1 MLRAAVS
8 APPSTPAPYRAITN
22 VNRSG
27 EPVKRPHRI
36 TIPGV
41 ITRAYLVADRD
52 APPDMGVGGLSV
64 LLRQALSLQAAGIE
78 EIVLVGVASRQLR
91 GDPRLRIAITEAAD
105 VPQRADSP
113 ALIAPAGA
121 VWNPAAV
128 RRLVR
133 TQAAP
138 ALVEMGG
145 DVMLVPRTPADVDA
159 ATTLLLQSLR
169 KPADGIIS
177 RLVNRRLSLA
187 ITRRLL
193 PLPVT
198 PNQITAVASLF
209 GIAGAGVAYRGG
221 YWNLLVGTM
230 LFQTQSILDGCD
242 GEIARLKYLQSR
254 AGEWFDQTAD
264 DALNMAF
271 LLAVGAALARGGVRY
286 AVPVA
291 VIALVAQ
298 IVYVTALYAALAFK
312 AAGRGSVATLR
323 WWVESPGA
331 SSSRSAARVVG
342 DLTRRDFI
350 CFFYLACA
358 VAGRVQVAF
367 AWHAAV
373 IVLSGVV
380 TAVGWLVFSG
390 PEVRAQDGY

>member
-1 MLRAAVS
+1 
-8 APPSTPAPYRAITN
+8 
-22 VNRSG
+22 
-27 EPVKRPHRI
+27 
-36 TIPGV
+36 V

-52 APPDMGVGGLSV
+52 TPPDRCIAGLSV
-64 LLRQALSLQAAGIE
+64 LLRQALSLQAAGVE
-78 EIVLVGVASRQLR
+78 EIVLVRVASRQLR
-91 GDPRLRIAITEAAD
+91 GDPRLRIAITEAAE
-105 VPQRADSP
+105 VPLRADSP
-113 ALIAPAGA
+113 ALVVPAGA

-133 TQAAP
+133 SPAAPALPAP
-138 ALVEMGG
+138 ALVEMGS
-145 DVMLVPRTPADVDA
+145 DVMCVPRTPADVDA
-159 ATTLLLQSLR
+159 ATTMLLQSLG

-177 RLVNRRLSLA
+177 RVVNRRLSLA

-221 YWNLLVGTM
+221 YWNLLLGTM

-264 DALNMAF
+264 DALNMVF
-271 LLAVGAALARGGVRY
+271 LLAVGAALARGGAPY
-286 AVPVA
+286 AFPVA
-291 VIALVAQ
+291 VVALVAQ
-298 IVYVTALYAALAFK
+298 IVYVTALYAALAIK
-312 AAGRGSVATLR
+312 AHGRGSVATLR
-323 WWVESPGA
+323 WWVEAPG
-331 SSSRSAARVVG
+331 SSSSPSATRVIG

-350 CFFYLACA
+350 CFFYLVCA
-358 VAGRVQVAF
+358 VAGRVQAAF

-373 IVLSGVV
+373 IALSGVV

-390 PEVRAQDGY
+390 PEIRAQDG

>member
-1 MLRAAVS
+1 MS
-8 APPSTPAPYRAITN
+8 
-22 VNRSG
+22 
-27 EPVKRPHRI
+27 
-36 TIPGV
+36 
-41 ITRAYLVADRD
+41 
-52 APPDMGVGGLSV
+52 VGGLSV
-64 LLRQALSLQAAGIE
+64 LLRQALSLQAAGVEQIF
-78 EIVLVGVASRQLR
+78 LVGVASEQLR
-91 GDPRLRIAITEAAD
+91 ADPRLRIAITEAAE
-105 VPQRADSP
+105 VPPRADAP
-113 ALIAPAGA
+113 ALIVPAGA

-133 TQAAP
+133 SQVAP
-138 ALVEMGG
+138 QLVEMGWDG
-145 DVMLVPRTPADVDA
+145 MVVPRTPADVDA

-177 RLVNRRLSLA
+177 RVVNRRLSLP

-193 PLPVT
+193 PRRVT

-230 LFQTQSILDGCD
+230 LLQTQSILDGCD

-254 AGEWFDQTAD
+254 AGEWFDQIAD

-271 LLAVGAALARGGVRY
+271 LLSVGAALARGGVQY
-286 AVPVA
+286 ASPVA
-291 VIALVAQ
+291 VVALVAQ
-298 IVYVTALYAALAFK
+298 IVYVTALYAALAIK

-323 WWVESPGA
+323 WWVEAPG
-331 SSSRSAARVVG
+331 SSSSQSAARVIG

-358 VAGRVQVAF
+358 VAGRVQAAF
-367 AWHAAV
+367 VWHAAV

-380 TAVGWLVFSG
+380 TAVGWLVFGG
-390 PEVRAQDGY
+390 PGIREQDGY